1 MIPAAQHDVA
11 AGHGW
16 RMFRMT
22 CTHEGFHSGQGRY
35 DRRAG
40 ALRYVM
46 VCDDCLAE
54 IAQICVEAYTP
65 SYRPEGGFAQAEPQP
80 AASGVGLPSAANSAS

>member
-1 MIPAAQHDVA
+1 
-11 AGHGW
+11 
-16 RMFRMT
+16 MFGMT

-46 VCDDCLAE
+46 VCDDCKAE

-65 SYRPEGGFAQAEPQP
+65 AYRPAAARPEAQP
-80 AASGVGLPSAANSAS
+80 ASGAGLPSAVNSAS

>member
-1 MIPAAQHDVA
+1 
-11 AGHGW
+11 
-16 RMFRMT
+16 MT

-35 DRRAG
+35 DKQAG

-46 VCDDCLAE
+46 ICDECLAE

-65 SYRPEGGFAQAEPQP
+65 EFRPGRGDVIRAARLQP
-80 AASGVGLPSAANSAS
+80 ASGAGVPSASNSAS

>member
-1 MIPAAQHDVA
+1 
-11 AGHGW
+11 
-16 RMFRMT
+16 MT

-54 IAQICVEAYTP
+54 IAQIRVEPYSP
-65 SYRPEGGFAQAEPQP
+65 EFRPAGAPDQP
-80 AASGVGLPSAANSAS
+80 ASGAGRPSAPKSAS

>member
-1 MIPAAQHDVA
+1 
-11 AGHGW
+11 
-16 RMFRMT
+16 MFRMT

-46 VCDDCLAE
+46 VCDDCLEE

-65 SYRPEGGFAQAEPQP
+65 SYQPGGGGAALEPQP
-80 AASGVGLPSAANSAS
+80 VASGAGLPSAPNSAS